1 MSEQLEYRFD
11 DGVAT
16 ITMNDSKANVMSTR
30 MLSDL
35 GAAFDKAQRDQAIV
49 VLRSSL
55 KGIFS
60 AGFDLKVFAT
70 NDPERSLEMVKAGAE
85 LALRLL
91 TFPFPT
97 IGVMEGDAFPMG
109 AFLLLACDVRVAARG
124 PSRIGLNEVAIGIS
138 PPGFAI
144 ELARSRVQPAWLSRT
159 VTLGEMFGPDEA
171 AVAGFLDRVVPP
183 SAVDET
189 VNEIVSAL
197 RTLHGPSHTLAKR
210 RLRHPTEVAMR
221 KVIDRELTLDA
232 YVASSAARTAVARP
246 GASR

>member
-1 MSEQLEYRFD
+1 MSDCLEYRLD

-16 ITMNDSKANVMSTR
+16 IIIDDGKVNVMSTR
-30 MLSDL
+30 MLHDL
-35 GAAFDKAQRDQAIV
+35 GVALDKAQQDQAIV

-60 AGFDLKVFAT
+60 AGFDLKIFAE
-70 NDPERSLEMVKAGAE
+70 NDPDRSLEMVKAGAE

-124 PSRIGLNEVAIGIS
+124 PFRIGLNEVAIGIS

-144 ELARSRVQPAWLSRT
+144 ELARSRVQPAWLR
-159 VTLGEMFGPDEA
+159 A
-171 AVAGFLDRVVPP
+171 
-183 SAVDET
+183 
-189 VNEIVSAL
+189 
-197 RTLHGPSHTLAKR
+197 
-210 RLRHPTEVAMR
+210 
-221 KVIDRELTLDA
+221 
-232 YVASSAARTAVARP
+232 
-246 GASR
+246 